1 MYYRLSVVALI
12 LKICGPPI
20 IAGVLRIRIHLRWL
34 VCMIRRSRRL
44 RIVVE
49 GVGIT
54 AEGVGIAGGIMG
66 EFKILSNRAH

>member
-1 MYYRLSVVALI
+1 
-12 LKICGPPI
+12 
-20 IAGVLRIRIHLRWL
+20 
-34 VCMIRRSRRL
+34 MIRRSRRL

-54 AEGVGIAGGIMG
+54 AEGVGIEGGIMG